1 MAIGLFEHS
10 EHGILSHN
18 FLFAPNNTPTPCAPV
33 IALEQCTRPKDTHA
47 YVAEGTDE
55 QPSFSS
61 DVEMREECDVVM
73 VDSDLSEVT
82 TQPAPSHRSVS
93 SLPAEDG
100 PQHAGDCV
108 AFMCLHAEAVECGG
122 LNMAELKEAMV
133 KESAAQE
140 PLVSIIG
147 ILLDK
152 TVARNDDR
160 KRASNLRDFE
170 SHLKC
175 SLTASAYLSRMIRYG
190 ACSPSCAVV
199 GLVYLQRLKTK
210 EPTAC
215 VTSHNLQRLV
225 LVAVML
231 ANKYLDDLYYSNKHW
246 AKIGGITVQ
255 ELNHLEATALHLLDW
270 KMHVTREEYL
280 EYLEGL
286 GCGPQCSVA
295 DTDTWAKELK
305 QLQEMLERGELSAPA
320 AVEPSPTVV
329 TSPMPVTEISVT
341 GCKFGHSSMEER
353 APAGPA
359 FISRVTSQ
367 PTKACVL
374 YQQKALAS
382 SDPFAGVWDEQGGYT
397 RYSAQEKSRVAE
409 MREMIEVLERE
420 KETLQHTAGDCGS
433 GVGKA
438 DRQVEEKK
446 HLQLPILHVR
456 EMCKADR

>member
-1 MAIGLFEHS
+1 MAIGIMTQ
-10 EHGILSHN
+10 GILSHN
-18 FLFAPNNTPTPCAPV
+18 FLFAPNNTPTPCDPV
-33 IALEQCTRPKDTHA
+33 MALEHCTHPKDAHR
-47 YVAEGTDE
+47 YVAECTESDE
-55 QPSFSS
+55 QSSLSS
-61 DVEMREECDVVM
+61 DVAVREECDVVM
-73 VDSDLSEVT
+73 VDAGLPEVT
-82 TQPAPSHRSVS
+82 VQLAHCHRSVS
-93 SLPAEDG
+93 SLPTEDG
-100 PQHAGDCV
+100 QQQANDAGDCV
-108 AFMCLHAEAVECGG
+108 ICLYAEAVECGG

-190 ACSPSCAVV
+190 ACSPSCAVI
-199 GLVYLQRLKTK
+199 GLMYLQRLKTK

-215 VTSHNLQRLV
+215 VTSYNLQRLV
-225 LVAVML
+225 LVAIML

-280 EYLEGL
+280 DYLEGL

-305 QLQEMLERGELSAPA
+305 QLQEMLERGELPAPA
-320 AVEPSPTVV
+320 PVDPSATVV
-329 TSPMPVTEISVT
+329 TAPIPVTEISVT
-341 GCKFGHSSMEER
+341 GCSFGLTSMEDS
-353 APAGPA
+353 APTGPA
-359 FISRVTSQ
+359 SISRVTSQ
-367 PTKACVL
+367 PTEACVL
-374 YQQKALAS
+374 YQQKAHAS

-409 MREMIEVLERE
+409 IQEMIEVLQRG

-438 DRQVEEKK
+438 DTQVEEKK